1 MRKRILLISFALLS
15 ILMVGCVKE
24 EVKDVDNNQKT
35 IEEIEI
41 DKVEDVEGVEVPY
54 DELRAES
61 IKREEL
67 GEYTS
72 VREMEV
78 VNASVENES
87 IKITITDYK
96 LSTLKPKDEYREFFM
111 ELESEGLDEIAILDI
126 ILVIENLSND
136 ILEINYPKGMLFTNT
151 GEEIPVILD
160 LSDEKHEDVFKF
172 SGKEV
177 KKGSTSV
184 ILSSAAE
191 DIESFKLIYD
201 DLELDFK

>member
-1 MRKRILLISFALLS
+1 MRKRTLLISFALLS
-15 ILMVGCVKE
+15 ILIAGCVKE
-24 EVKDVDNNQKT
+24 EVKDIDNNQEA
-35 IEEIEI
+35 IEEIEM
-41 DKVEDVEGVEVPY
+41 DEVEEVEGIEVPY

-67 GEYTS
+67 GEYTF

-78 VNASVENES
+78 INASVENES
-87 IKITITDYK
+87 IKITVTDYK

-111 ELESEGLDEIAILDI
+111 ELESEDLDEIAILDI

-136 ILEINYPKGMLFTNT
+136 ILEINCPEGIIFTNT

-160 LSDEKHEDVFKF
+160 FSDEKREEVFKL
-172 SGKEV
+172 SGKQL

-184 ILSSAAE
+184 ILSSVAE

-201 DLELDFK
+201 DLELDFE

>member
-78 VNASVENES
+78 VNACVENES
-87 IKITITDYK
+87 IKITVTDYK

-136 ILEINYPKGMLFTNT
+136 ILEISYPKGMLFTNT
-151 GEEIPVILD
+151 GEEIPVLLD
-160 LSDEKHEDVFKF
+160 FSDGKREDVFKF
-172 SGKEV
+172 SGKEL